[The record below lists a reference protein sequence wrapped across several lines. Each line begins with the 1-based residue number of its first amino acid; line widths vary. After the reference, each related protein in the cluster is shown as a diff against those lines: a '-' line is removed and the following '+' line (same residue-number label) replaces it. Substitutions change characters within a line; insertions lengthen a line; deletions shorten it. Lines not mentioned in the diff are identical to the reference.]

1 MNFELLVQGVQLALI
16 GLTVVFVGL
25 LLLVGV
31 VSMFRFIEQPQ
42 DTPQAQSTAADSALP
57 IPPAASA
64 ADEVARQIGAATDAG
79 VSPTLV
85 VVLAAA
91 AHELLGQPVR
101 ITRVRYRAEFSDEGW
116 ARLGRVGIMAGH
128 QVVRQRA
135 NTKKKQ
141 Q

>member
-1 MNFELLVQGVQLALI
+1 MNLELLVQGIQLTLV
-16 GLTVVFVGL
+16 GVTVVFFGL

-31 VSMFRFIEQPQ
+31 VSLFRFIKQPEDKPQPQ
-42 DTPQAQSTAADSALP
+42 STTAASALP

-64 ADEVARQIGAATDAG
+64 ADEVARQISAATDAG
-79 VSPTLV
+79 VSPALV
-85 VVLAAA
+85 VVLATA

-101 ITRVRYRAEFSDEGW
+101 ITRVRYRSEFSDEGW

-135 NTKKKQ
+135 NTKKK
-141 Q
+141 

>member
-1 MNFELLVQGVQLALI
+1 MNFELLVQGVQLTLV
-16 GLTVVFVGL
+16 GLTVVFIGL

-31 VSMFRFIEQPQ
+31 VSLFRFIEQPK
-42 DTPQAQSTAADSALP
+42 DKPQAQSNAADSALP

-64 ADEVARQIGAATDAG
+64 ADEVARQISAATDAG
-79 VSPTLV
+79 VSPALV

-101 ITRVRYRAEFSDEGW
+101 ITRVRYRSEFADEGW

-128 QVVRQRA
+128 QVVRQRVE
-135 NTKKKQ
+135 TKKK
-141 Q
+141 

>member
-1 MNFELLVQGVQLALI
+1 MNFELLVQGVQLTLV
-16 GLTVVFVGL
+16 GLTVVFIGL

-31 VSMFRFIEQPQ
+31 VSLFRLIEQPK
-42 DTPQAQSTAADSALP
+42 DKPQAQSTATDSALP
-57 IPPAASA
+57 VSRAISA
-64 ADEVARQIGAATDAG
+64 ADEVARQISAATDAG

-101 ITRVRYRAEFSDEGW
+101 ITRVRYRATPSDQGW

-128 QVVRQRA
+128 QAVRQST
-135 NTKKKQ
+135 NVKKS
-141 Q
+141 